1 MDTEALH
8 VALQQSFSPDANL
21 RDPAEKAIKSLKNV
35 KGATV
40 MLLQVVAEKQVTYII
55 MLNFL
60 EKMAC
65 LDEMIIILFDHNIR
79 YLYRT
84 WEIFPSLF
92 HPSNQSC

>member
-40 MLLQVVAEKQVTYII
+40 MLLQVVAEKQVTSTNNNVFFLKWHVWVN
-55 MLNFL
+55 LN
-60 EKMAC
+60 
-65 LDEMIIILFDHNIR
+65 
-79 YLYRT
+79 T
-84 WEIFPSLF
+84 IFYY
-92 HPSNQSC
+92 HAK

>member
-40 MLLQVVAEKQVTYII
+40 MLLQVVAEKQVTST
-55 MLNFL
+55 NNNVFFL
-60 EKMAC
+60 KMAC
-65 LDEMIIILFDHNIR
+65 LGQFEYHILLSCKIILHHHNIR
-79 YLYRT
+79 YQYRT
-84 WEIFPSLF
+84 GP
-92 HPSNQSC
+92 